1 MRIAVI
7 GPDRHPVRTPFAG
20 GLESLV
26 WHSVAGLLRRGHH
39 VELFAL
45 PGSDFGSC
53 RQPLVPVDWEPRE
66 REVAGLAMSARD
78 FVTEQGSYLAV
89 VEHLRERA
97 GDFDIVQNHSLSH
110 VPVALASLL
119 PAPVFTTVHT
129 PPYWLMDS
137 ALALAGGAVRLG
149 AVSAGTAA
157 QWRAS
162 QPVTVLHNG
171 VDETRWTLGPGGED
185 WAWVGRIAP
194 EKAPHLAIEA
204 ARRAGV
210 PLVLAGPVSDP
221 AYHRASVLPLLS
233 DSVRHVGHLG
243 PHQLDALLGASRGL
257 LVTPVWPEP
266 FGLVAVEALLT
277 GTPVIAFDRGGLGE
291 ILADQP
297 GATLVPTGGDLALA
311 LRAHRDPSDRAQV
324 RAAAVARFG
333 LDRMLDRYEQW
344 WTEQV

>member
-1 MRIAVI
+1 MRIALI
-7 GPDRHPVRTPFAG
+7 APDRHPIRPPFAG

-26 WHSVAGLLRRGHH
+26 WHSVEGLLRRGHE

-45 PGSDFGSC
+45 PGSDFASP
-53 RQPLVPVDWEPRE
+53 RLHLAPVDWEPPDLA
-66 REVAGLAMSARD
+66 VTGLAMSARD
-78 FVTEQGSYLAV
+78 FVTEQASYLGV
-89 VEHLRERA
+89 VAHLRGRG
-97 GDFDIVQNHSLSH
+97 GDFDLIQNHSLSH
-110 VPVALASLL
+110 VPVAMASLL

-137 ALALAGGAVRLG
+137 ALALAGAAVRLG

-171 VDETRWTLGPGGED
+171 VDERQWTLGAGGEA

-221 AYHRASVLPLLS
+221 RYHRESVLPLLS
-233 DSVRHVGHLG
+233 GSVRHVGHLA
-243 PHQLDALLGASRGL
+243 PPQLDALLGASRGL

-266 FGLVAVEALLT
+266 FGLVAVEALMT
-277 GTPVIAFDRGGLGE
+277 GTPVIAYARGGLAE
-291 ILADQP
+291 ILADLP
-297 GATLVPTGGDLALA
+297 GATLVPPEGDLAAA
-311 LRAHRDPSDRAQV
+311 LRAHRDPPDRGAV
-324 RAAAVARFG
+324 RAAATARFG
-333 LDRMLDRYEQW
+333 LERMLDRYQQW
-344 WTEQV
+344 WTERT